1 MRCQVCPIT
10 HVPNS
15 IFCDE
20 CGEYLLEGKVL
31 DTEPLDVTRIT
42 WLGKAGYSRAG
53 DTNQPDSRPLTIR
66 LLIGPCVGEG
76 HRVRELQVS
85 LARPLHLGRADPTH
99 HIFPEVD
106 LTQDLA
112 REHGVSRQHA
122 CIFRQGTT
130 VKLEDLGSING
141 TLLNGDRLAPF
152 ISETLENGDQIQ
164 MGQLLIEV
172 SFEY

>member
-20 CGEYLLEGKVL
+20 CGVYLLQGKVL

-42 WLGKAGYSRAG
+42 WLGEAWCSHAEE
-53 DTNQPDSRPLTIR
+53 TNQSNKKPLTIR
-66 LLIGPCVGEG
+66 LRIGPCVGKG
-76 HRVRELQVS
+76 HHVRELQVS
-85 LARPLHLGRADPTH
+85 LARPIRLGRADPAH
-99 HIFPEVD
+99 DIFPEVD

-112 REHGVSRQHA
+112 REHGVSRQHTR
-122 CIFRQGTT
+122 IFRQGST

-152 ISETLENGDQIQ
+152 ISETLKHGDQFQ
-164 MGQLLIEV
+164 MGQLLIKV